1 MFIEVLPKELPRH
14 LETLSQGGLLQPFY
28 LAGGTGAALQ
38 LGYRISVDLDFFSFK
53 AFDPH
58 ILVQNIAQKGDFT
71 GIEISPATLHGI
83 FEETRM
89 SFFHY
94 PYPLIEV
101 STHAFGVE
109 IASLPDIACM
119 KIDAIASRGSRKDF
133 IDLYVICQR
142 IKPLSQLL
150 RLFEQKYQG
159 IKYNKVHILKAF
171 CYFEEAEQEPL
182 PRLLSPLAWEDVK
195 DFFVTESQR
204 ITSQWF

>member
-1 MFIEVLPKELPRH
+1 MFIEVLPKGLSRH
-14 LETLSQGGLLQPFY
+14 LETLSRGGMLRLFY

-38 LGYRISVDLDFFSFK
+38 LGHRISVDLDFFSFND
-53 AFDPH
+53 FDPH
-58 ILVQNIAQKGDFT
+58 ILTRNIAQKVDFT
-71 GIEISPATLHGI
+71 GVEISPATLHGI

-94 PYPLIEV
+94 PYPLIGA
-101 STHAFGVE
+101 SAHAFGVE

-171 CYFEEAEQEPL
+171 CYFEEAEEEPI
-182 PRLLSPLAWEDVK
+182 PRLLSPLAWGDVK
-195 DFFVTESQR
+195 AFFVTESQKIASR
-204 ITSQWF
+204 WL